1 MNYLYGTFSDSQIED
16 NAKLMHGEIHKLLLQ
31 KDPQIVKKIFQSDD
45 EFLSYFRNLLYRF
58 GGLNEL
64 LHEPPQM
71 VSLMATL
78 QAAYSETQTNAFHWE
93 TYRRL
98 ILDAHAY
105 IKDMFEEVSN
115 A

>member
-16 NAKLMHGEIHKLLLQ
+16 NAQLMHGEIHKLLLQ
-31 KDPQIVKKIFQSDD
+31 KDPQLVKKIFQSDA

-64 LHEPPQM
+64 LKEPTQM

-78 QAAYSETQTNAFHWE
+78 QAAYNETQQTVFHWDV
-93 TYRRL
+93 YRRL

-105 IKDMFEEVSN
+105 IKSMFEEAQN